1 MKTMTVELQQAI
13 HLAQSLSLAEQLELL
28 KTLSVMIQQ
37 SHALETETS
46 TSEVDTEFSAASFQQ
61 SWEQAITGQTLPLS
75 QLWEGIDVE

>member
-1 MKTMTVELQQAI
+1 MTVELQQAI
-13 HLAQSLSLAEQLELL
+13 HLAQSLSFAEQLELL
-28 KTLSVMIQQ
+28 KMLSVMIQQ